1 MQKVAVRCCVAGG
14 GPAGVMAALLLARAG
29 IDVVVLEKH
38 ADFFRDFRGDT
49 IHPSTLELMQELGSF
64 DDLLKL
70 PHEKAHRIAFQF
82 GALKGVVADFDRAKL
97 PIPYIAFMPQWDFL
111 DFLARRAARYPTFSL
126 KMSAEVTGLI
136 EEAGRVAGITATTPR
151 GPLEVR
157 ADLVIAADG
166 RHSLVREKSG
176 LAVEELGAPMD
187 VLWFSLPRRDTDP
200 DETMGRFGPGSIFV
214 AIDRRDYWQCG
225 YVIAKGSFEAI
236 QARGLPAFQQG
247 VAAMF
252 SEVADRVGLL
262 DDWEK
267 IRLLTVQVNRM
278 KRWYRPG
285 LLCIGDAAHAMSPVA
300 GVGINLA
307 VQDAVAMSNILAAKL
322 AERRVTEDDLA
333 QVQKRREFPMRI
345 TQAFQVMV
353 QNRVLAPTLGGTLG
367 KPPLPVR
374 LLERYPALRAFPA
387 RWLGLGVRP
396 EHIRTIPRWPEKEPP
411 VERLATRG

>member
-1 MQKVAVRCCVAGG
+1 MPGDCAIYLDSARPRGCADIKLNGGYRGKPMQKVAVRCCVAGG
-14 GPAGVMAALLLARAG
+14 GPAGVMAGLLLARAG

-111 DFLARRAARYPTFSL
+111 DFLAHRAARYPTFSL

-136 EEAGRVAGITATTPR
+136 EEGGRVAGITATTPR

-200 DETMGRFGPGSIFV
+200 DETM
-214 AIDRRDYWQCG
+214 
-225 YVIAKGSFEAI
+225 
-236 QARGLPAFQQG
+236 
-247 VAAMF
+247 
-252 SEVADRVGLL
+252 
-262 DDWEK
+262 
-267 IRLLTVQVNRM
+267 
-278 KRWYRPG
+278 
-285 LLCIGDAAHAMSPVA
+285 
-300 GVGINLA
+300 
-307 VQDAVAMSNILAAKL
+307 
-322 AERRVTEDDLA
+322 
-333 QVQKRREFPMRI
+333 
-345 TQAFQVMV
+345 
-353 QNRVLAPTLGGTLG
+353 
-367 KPPLPVR
+367 
-374 LLERYPALRAFPA
+374 
-387 RWLGLGVRP
+387 
-396 EHIRTIPRWPEKEPP
+396 
-411 VERLATRG
+411 